1 MKHFEYTLSTF
12 PKNNE
17 SENFKKY
24 AMNLLVKEI
33 ERVLNGENKE
43 VEKRYKYFV
52 DYYIIHESIF
62 ENILI

>member
-17 SENFKKY
+17 SENFKRY

-52 DYYIIHESIF
+52 DYI
-62 ENILI
+62 

>member
-12 PKNNE
+12 PHNKE

-52 DYYIIHESIF
+52 DYT
-62 ENILI
+62 

>member
-12 PKNNE
+12 PKNIE

-24 AMNLLVKEI
+24 ALNLLVKEI

-52 DYYIIHESIF
+52 DYTLFLNLLLTIF
-62 ENILI
+62 